1 MHSAGIPKSSFYY
14 HIGRPDPDIEAKA
27 AVSEVYHQHKGRY
40 GQRRIGAVLSWNKKK
55 VQRIM
60 RLLGLKAKVRNK
72 KAYRPQVIGE
82 TSKNILKRAFTADK
96 AGAKWLTDVTEFKC
110 TDGKLYLSPILD
122 VFNREIVAYELSRKP
137 DSKMVMQM
145 LDKAFGRL
153 KGQTPLLHSDQGVL
167 YRTQAYREKLAEK
180 GIVQSM
186 SRKGNGW
193 DNAPM
198 ESFFGTLKVESFY
211 QEGVLSV
218 AELTKVID
226 DYIRY
231 YNYERISLNLKK
243 LSPVAY
249 RTQLEQAV

>member
-1 MHSAGIPKSSFYY
+1 
-14 HIGRPDPDIEAKA
+14 
-27 AVSEVYHQHKGRY
+27 
-40 GQRRIGAVLSWNKKK
+40 
-55 VQRIM
+55 
-60 RLLGLKAKVRNK
+60 
-72 KAYRPQVIGE
+72 
-82 TSKNILKRAFTADK
+82 
-96 AGAKWLTDVTEFKC
+96 
-110 TDGKLYLSPILD
+110 
-122 VFNREIVAYELSRKP
+122 
-137 DSKMVMQM
+137 MVMQM

-153 KGQTPLLHSDQGVL
+153 NGQTPLLHSDQGVL
-167 YRTQAYREKLAEK
+167 YRTQAYRAKLAEK

-186 SRKGNGW
+186 SRKGNCW

-231 YNYERISLNLKK
+231 YNHERISLNLKK